1 MALVIAAAIMIV
13 DARNRLCFFWDLRMR
28 YMEIMRAIMIM
39 VIGSKMMDIIFV
51 VAVVIGFSVDCIRL

>member
-1 MALVIAAAIMIV
+1 MIAAAIMIV
-13 DARNRLCFFWDLRMR
+13 DARKMPCFFWDLRMR